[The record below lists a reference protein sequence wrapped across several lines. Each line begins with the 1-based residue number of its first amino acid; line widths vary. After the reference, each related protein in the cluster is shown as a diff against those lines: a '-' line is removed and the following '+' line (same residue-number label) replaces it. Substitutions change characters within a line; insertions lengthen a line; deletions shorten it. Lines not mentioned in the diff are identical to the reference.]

1 MQVFKVLEPGP
12 LTTVQDLGRFGYQRY
27 GVPLSGVLDKFS
39 YRVANWLVGNEE
51 GAAALEIAFMRL
63 KVEVLAEAHVAVC
76 GADIPFKVNEDKGQL
91 WTSFEVHPG
100 DVISFKQAKTGLRAY
115 LAVPGGI
122 DVPLVMGSRSTYVG
136 AGLGGFEGRA
146 LSKDDVIRRG
156 QQPLLQRVRRLPE
169 ELRPTFERDIT
180 LRALPGP
187 QDDYFDE
194 GLDVFFTN
202 EFTVSGKADRMGYRL
217 EGPSITLKDGVPRSI
232 ISEPSLPGGVQI
244 PADGQPIILLVEQTV
259 GGYAKVATVITPDLD
274 RVAQARPGD
283 KVRFERIDLENAHQA
298 HENYF
303 SHLRHVQQQLES

>member
-1 MQVFKVLEPGP
+1 MEVFKVLDPGP
-12 LTTVQDLGRFGYQRY
+12 LTTVQDLGRYRYQRY

-51 GAAALEIAFMRL
+51 GAAALEITFMRL
-63 KVEVLAEAHVAVC
+63 KVEVLSHTQVAVC
-76 GADIPFKVNEDKGQL
+76 GAEIPFKVNQEKGQP
-91 WTSFEVHPG
+91 WTSFEVGPG

-115 LAVPGGI
+115 LAVAGGI
-122 DVPLVMGSRSTYVG
+122 DVPMVMGSQSTYVG

-146 LSKDDVIRRG
+146 LAKDDVIHRG
-156 QQPLLQRVRRLPE
+156 HQPLLQRVRRLADT
-169 ELRPTFERDIT
+169 LRPPFERDIT

-217 EGPSITLKDGVPRSI
+217 EGPTIALKEGVARSI

-283 KVRFERIDLENAHQA
+283 KVRFERIDLENAHRA
-298 HENYF
+298 HEDYF
-303 SHLRHVQQQLES
+303 SLLRHVQQQLEG